1 MYSMGENIG
10 ISPEIMKS
18 MIKEIDV
25 NGDGTIEINEW
36 ITFISKTRR
45 QDKLVVRGK
54 DNNNILLD
62 FLDMNKG
69 NGISMKRKM
78 NFNLH
83 DD

>member
-1 MYSMGENIG
+1 MGENIG